1 MACGCGGRTQALPK
15 LGDTLGYRAILPGG
29 QVIPPRDEVPYF
41 SAQQALTHVT
51 IAAGGT
57 VRRIRRGDADDAYAL
72 AQMPSDPPPE

>member
-1 MACGCGGRTQALPK
+1 MACGCGGSKTATPK

-41 SAQQALTHVT
+41 SANQALSHVT

-57 VRRIRRGDADDAYAL
+57 VRRIRRGDQDDAYAL
-72 AQMPSDPPPE
+72 AQMPPEPAPE